1 MVDKRLAEPKKS
13 TVSCI
18 SEIYRTLLSR
28 LQRTN
33 WVGIMADASNGLAP
47 IIIIKKKK
55 KVSGDGHHGGAW
67 KVAYADFVTAMMA
80 FFLLMWLLNAT
91 TEEQRK
97 GIADYFNPTIPISRI
112 SGGGSDGLNGS
123 SIFTEQTYAKM
134 GTGAT
139 ASSTLAKT
147 KPLTQNEAAEFSESS
162 PAPLTEEEQAA
173 AVAQL
178 EMMLSG
184 ESEALS
190 EHIQVKLSP
199 EGIVMELVD
208 SDDVPLFALG
218 ESDPTGLLVELVAKV
233 TESFGAFGN
242 NIKVVGHTD
251 SLAFRDDYKFDNWD
265 LSTERANVARR
276 MLVEEGFPLERI
288 QEVSGRADTDLLV
301 PDDPYAAQN
310 RRISITLLKQEVA
323 S

>member
-13 TVSCI
+13 TLSCI

-33 WVGIMADASNGLAP
+33 WVGIMADATNGLAP
-47 IIIIKKKK
+47 VIIIKKKK
-55 KVSGDGHHGGAW
+55 KGGGDGHHGGAW

-184 ESEALS
+184 ESKALS

-218 ESDPTGLLVELVAKV
+218 ESEPTGLLVELVAKV

-251 SLAFRDDYKFDNWD
+251 SLAFRDDLKFDNWD

-276 MLVEEGFPLERI
+276 LLVEEGFPLERI

>member
-1 MVDKRLAEPKKS
+1 
-13 TVSCI
+13 
-18 SEIYRTLLSR
+18 
-28 LQRTN
+28 
-33 WVGIMADASNGLAP
+33 MASDASNGLAP

-139 ASSTLAKT
+139 ASATLRPT
-147 KPLTQNEAAEFSESS
+147 KPLQPNDDSRSREEDLENPPSSE
-162 PAPLTEEEQAA
+162 LTEEQEAA
-173 AVAQL
+173 AIAQL
-178 EMMLSG
+178 QLMLS
-184 ESEALS
+184 EQSQALS
-190 EHIQVKLSP
+190 EHLQVKLSP
-199 EGIVMELVD
+199 EGIIMELVD
-208 SDDVPLFALG
+208 SEDMPLFELG
-218 ESDPTGLLVELVAKV
+218 QSQPTNLLVELVTTV
-233 TESFGAFGN
+233 TDSFGAFGN
-242 NIKVVGHTD
+242 DIKVVGHTD
-251 SLAFRDDYKFDNWD
+251 SLAFRDGMRFDNWD

-276 MLVEEGFPLERI
+276 LLVENGFPLERI

-301 PDDPYAAQN
+301 KEDPFAAQN
-310 RRISITLLKQEVA
+310 RRISITLLKQQTA
-323 S
+323 G

>member
-13 TVSCI
+13 TLSCI

-147 KPLTQNEAAEFSESS
+147 KPLTQDEAAEFSESS

-218 ESDPTGLLVELVAKV
+218 ESNPTGLLVELVAKV

-251 SLAFRDDYKFDNWD
+251 SLAFRDDFKFDNWD

>member
-1 MVDKRLAEPKKS
+1 
-13 TVSCI
+13 
-18 SEIYRTLLSR
+18 
-28 LQRTN
+28 
-33 WVGIMADASNGLAP
+33 MADASNGLAP

-55 KVSGDGHHGGAW
+55 KVSGGGHHGGAW

-139 ASSTLAKT
+139 ASSTLAKS
-147 KPLTQNEAAEFSESS
+147 KPLTENESAEFSEASETTTS
-162 PAPLTEEEQAA
+162 PVTEEEQAA
-173 AVAQL
+173 AIAQL
-178 EMMLSG
+178 EMMLSE
-184 ESEALS
+184 ESSALS
-190 EHIQVKLSP
+190 EHVQVKLSP
-199 EGIVMELVD
+199 EGIVMELID
-208 SDDVPLFALG
+208 SEDVPLFALG
-218 ESDPTGLLVELVAKV
+218 HSEPTDLLVELISTVS
-233 TESFGAFGN
+233 ESFSSFGN

-251 SLAFRDDYKFDNWD
+251 SLAYRDDLAFDNWD

-276 MLVEEGFPLERI
+276 MLVQEGFSLARI

-310 RRISITLLKQEVA
+310 RRISITLLKQTPT

>member
-147 KPLTQNEAAEFSESS
+147 KPLTQDEAAEFSESS

-199 EGIVMELVD
+199 EGIVMGLVD

-218 ESDPTGLLVELVAKV
+218 ESNPTGLLVELVAKV

>member
-147 KPLTQNEAAEFSESS
+147 KPLTQDEAAEFSESS

-218 ESDPTGLLVELVAKV
+218 ESNPTGLLVELVAKV

-251 SLAFRDDYKFDNWD
+251 SLAFRDDFKFDNWD